1 MEDLERGWNSSD
13 AVTSKD
19 FYRLAKPTASGRSLK
34 EIRSGIVKAI
44 EWGFNDLRKPYSPT
58 WDVDKNDIPLDGI
71 LREVLCL
78 VVWPEDSMEIG
89 NCQFD
94 PRLVDL
100 LRMPLNLEEMMMG
113 SKRGILLGGI
123 ILEIFGLHT
132 DIIQVASMEQ
142 YSEGI
147 RMRLLNRIDWW
158 FKSDRMK
165 KEYKRWRFSKD
176 NGFLV
181 DPKMYSYPEWMGIQ
195 TDTGTI

>member
-1 MEDLERGWNSSD
+1 MEDLEGGWSSSD

-71 LREVLCL
+71 LREVLCF

-89 NCQFD
+89 NYQFD

-100 LRMPLNLEEMMMG
+100 LRIPLNLEEMMMAA
-113 SKRGILLGGI
+113 SVEFCLGG
-123 ILEIFGLHT
+123 
-132 DIIQVASMEQ
+132 S
-142 YSEGI
+142 S
-147 RMRLLNRIDWW
+147 
-158 FKSDRMK
+158 
-165 KEYKRWRFSKD
+165 
-176 NGFLV
+176 
-181 DPKMYSYPEWMGIQ
+181 
-195 TDTGTI
+195 